1 MNLKKG
7 GGVGYFVRSMVRVY
21 WSCVKTLC
29 RKYEQTIKMGVSIAE
44 TVRGHAMEPLTIR
57 RPEAAD
63 TEALGRFFAGVLQD
77 TYEKEGLGQE
87 TEAIEAE
94 ILLKKAY
101 LEDDLAT
108 GGTGRY
114 FLLAAEGAEIVGTA
128 EFGPT
133 GDIILECTGGALAGV
148 PEVGTVFV
156 RPDRQGQGIGSAL
169 LQAVLQAMAA
179 RGHETFCLD
188 SGYTRAQKV
197 WRKKL
202 GEPCC
207 VAKDYWGP
215 GYDHL
220 VWHRPIAVI
229 LKAE

>member
-1 MNLKKG
+1 MG
-7 GGVGYFVRSMVRVY
+7 CFVWSMVRVY

-29 RKYEQTIKMGVSIAE
+29 RNYEQTIKMGISIAE
-44 TVRGHAMEPLTIR
+44 SIRGQSMEPLTIR

-63 TEALGRFFAGVLQD
+63 TEALSRFFVWVLQD

-94 ILLKKAY
+94 VRVKEAY
-101 LEDDLAT
+101 LQTDLAT
-108 GGTGRY
+108 EGRERY
-114 FLLAAEGAEIVGTA
+114 FLLATEGDAIVGTA

-148 PEVGTVFV
+148 SEVGTVFI
-156 RPDRQGQGIGSAL
+156 RPDRQGQGIGTAL
-169 LQAVLQAMAA
+169 LQAVLRAMAA
-179 RGHETFCLD
+179 QGHDAFCLD

-197 WRKKL
+197 WRKKF

-220 VWHRPIAVI
+220 VWHCRIAAI